1 MQRKMAIKTR
11 NESREMLTWL
21 RFVEKHNARLLA
33 LPQAFLK
40 GVGALPNEPLPAM
53 ESVLGVGAHET
64 LSVADLRSL
73 ARLRREFASWSATA
87 QNQREA
93 LRGTLPDSIW
103 EEAWT
108 PDRLAALTRIDRLL
122 SLEPNSP
129 SEAWLAGL
137 KLWSG
142 AFGIAK
148 KEVVWRCKPTS
159 SSHPRFSHYSDLFQ
173 RSETLADLPG
183 HRWLAGCQGEAE
195 GVLQMDWQLPLDAM
209 ERQVALYQSDLGPAA
224 EGRSASSL
232 LQELVT
238 DDLVVWLR
246 RWASQR
252 ATEQAIEAATTSYR
266 ELLLQEPPSVD
277 TLTAIYIGGE
287 HNRVGLVCLRP
298 DGTVQ
303 DELSFAPIERN
314 GKTDLQQTA
323 HKARKWL
330 RERSCQDVAL
340 PLRAASRVLLQEM
353 TKELQSHVSV
363 HRVRVAG
370 LSAAREK
377 WCEAPHHLSREVAAA
392 TALGHRLLCP
402 KEEWARLAPLSLGLA
417 EYQDLLDTQQLQAAL
432 EDERALVQAQ
442 LVKVT
447 PSAFSNRTQ
456 ATKQLNPLVKGLGD
470 LKAGMT
476 LQGTITNLTDFGA
489 FVHVGLPEEGL
500 VHKSELADRFVRHP
514 SEVVRVGQDVTVR
527 VLNVEMES
535 RRLSLSMRSS
545 MRPKPQSSRQ
555 KRSQALQ
562 SLENLFKK

>member
-1 MQRKMAIKTR
+1 
-11 NESREMLTWL
+11 
-21 RFVEKHNARLLA
+21 
-33 LPQAFLK
+33 
-40 GVGALPNEPLPAM
+40 
-53 ESVLGVGAHET
+53 
-64 LSVADLRSL
+64 
-73 ARLRREFASWSATA
+73 
-87 QNQREA
+87 
-93 LRGTLPDSIW
+93 
-103 EEAWT
+103 
-108 PDRLAALTRIDRLL
+108 
-122 SLEPNSP
+122 
-129 SEAWLAGL
+129 
-137 KLWSG
+137 
-142 AFGIAK
+142 
-148 KEVVWRCKPTS
+148 
-159 SSHPRFSHYSDLFQ
+159 
-173 RSETLADLPG
+173 
-183 HRWLAGCQGEAE
+183 
-195 GVLQMDWQLPLDAM
+195 
-209 ERQVALYQSDLGPAA
+209 
-224 EGRSASSL
+224 
-232 LQELVT
+232 
-238 DDLVVWLR
+238 
-246 RWASQR
+246 
-252 ATEQAIEAATTSYR
+252 
-266 ELLLQEPPSVD
+266 
-277 TLTAIYIGGE
+277 
-287 HNRVGLVCLRP
+287 
-298 DGTVQ
+298 
-303 DELSFAPIERN
+303 
-314 GKTDLQQTA
+314 
-323 HKARKWL
+323 
-330 RERSCQDVAL
+330 
-340 PLRAASRVLLQEM
+340 
-353 TKELQSHVSV
+353 
-363 HRVRVAG
+363 VRVAG